1 MRSSLRIL
9 LVLSLAVAATIPVT
23 GQALAVRTHQDPG
36 PVGQDAV
43 LEWNET
49 ATSAAVACGFTPDG
63 NPPYESRLYA
73 MTHIAIHDALNEIRP
88 VYRPYTYNPPGNQPH
103 ASAEAAV
110 AAAASAVLTPGLAQI
125 APGCTSTLVADT
137 YRDRLAAI
145 ADGPAKTAGIAIGVA
160 AAAQINGD
168 RALDLAVTGAP
179 LVDPA
184 PPDGTFIQGTA
195 PGQWRFTPDRPFA
208 FLPNWGKLTPFTMSD
223 SSQFGPS
230 GPYDLRSR
238 AYARDFNEIK
248 SLGSVNS
255 TTRTPEQTEIALF
268 WVNSSPLQ
276 WNAIARSVSTDNGSN
291 MGLWQHA
298 RLFAMLN
305 AVMADGYIGSF
316 ATKYLD
322 PDTKLFWRPVTA
334 IREGSADGN
343 PSTTGDP
350 SWTPLRTTP
359 PIPDYDS
366 AHATEGGAAAA
377 VLAAFFGDRTHFSAC
392 SISEPA
398 SDNSCIDPNNAAP
411 QLVREFRSFSQAA
424 QENAVSR
431 IYVGFHFRKAAM
443 DGVRHGRLI
452 GAHAAR
458 TTFRPAWG

>member
-1 MRSSLRIL
+1 MRSHIRIL
-9 LVLSLAVAATIPVT
+9 TVLSLAVAATIPLT
-23 GQALAVRTHQDPG
+23 GQAMADRGHHDPG
-36 PVGQDAV
+36 PAGPDAV
-43 LEWNET
+43 LAWNET
-49 ATSAAVACGFTPDG
+49 ATSAAVACGITPDG
-63 NPPYESRLYA
+63 NPLYESRLYA

-88 VYRPYTYNPPGNQPH
+88 VYQPH
-103 ASAEAAV
+103 NYDPSGRRPQASAEAAV
-110 AAAASAVLTPGLAQI
+110 AAAANGVLTPGLAQA
-125 APGCTSTLVADT
+125 APECTSTLVAET
-137 YRDRLAAI
+137 YRSRLAAI
-145 ADGPAKTAGIAIGVA
+145 ADGPAKSAAIAIGEA
-160 AAAQINGD
+160 AAAKIND
-168 RALDLAVTGAP
+168 ERAADLTVTGAP
-179 LVDPA
+179 LVDP
-184 PPDGTFIQGTA
+184 TFVQGTE
-195 PGQWRFTPDRPFA
+195 PGQWRFTPDLPFA
-208 FLPNWGKLTPFTMSD
+208 FLPNWGKLKPFTLSD

-230 GPYDLRSR
+230 GPYHLRSR

-276 WNAIARSVSTDNGSN
+276 WNAIARSVATDKGPN

-305 AVMADGYIGSF
+305 AVLADGYIGSF

-334 IREGSADGN
+334 IREGNADGN
-343 PSTTGDP
+343 RATTGDP
-350 SWTPLRTTP
+350 GWTPLRTTP

-377 VLAAFFGDRTHFSAC
+377 VLAAFFGNHTRFSAC

-398 SDNSCIDPNNAAP
+398 ADNGCIDPNNGAP
-411 QLVREFRSFSQAA
+411 KLIREFHSFSQAA
-424 QENAVSR
+424 EENGLSR
-431 IYVGFHFRKAAM
+431 IYVGYHFRKAAM

-452 GAHAAR
+452 GIHAAK
-458 TTFRPAWG
+458 TAFRPAWN

>member
-1 MRSSLRIL
+1 MRSPIRIL
-9 LVLSLAVAATIPVT
+9 MVLSLAVVATVPVA
-23 GQALAVRTHQDPG
+23 GQALADRGHHDPG
-36 PVGQDAV
+36 PAGPDAV
-43 LEWNET
+43 LAWNET
-49 ATSAAVACGFTPDG
+49 ATSAAVACGMTPDG
-63 NPPYESRLYA
+63 NPLYESRLYA
-73 MTHIAIHDALNEIRP
+73 MTHIAIYDALNEIRR
-88 VYRPYTYNPPGNQPH
+88 VYQPYTYDPPGSRPR
-103 ASAEAAV
+103 ASADAAV
-110 AAAASAVLTPGLAQI
+110 AAASNGVLAPGLAQA

-145 ADGPAKTAGIAIGVA
+145 ADGPAKSAGIAIGEA
-160 AAAQINGD
+160 AASKIND
-168 RALDLAVTGAP
+168 ERAADLTVTGAP

-184 PPDGTFIQGTA
+184 FVQGTE

-208 FLPNWGKLTPFTMSD
+208 FLPNWGKLTPFTLSD

-230 GPYDLRSR
+230 GPYDVRSP
-238 AYARDFNEIK
+238 AYARDYNEIK

-268 WVNSSPLQ
+268 WVNSAPLQ
-276 WNAIARSVSTDNGSN
+276 WNAIARSVATSKGPN

-305 AVMADGYIGSF
+305 AALADGYIGSF

-334 IREGSADGN
+334 IREGNADGN
-343 PSTTGDP
+343 RATTGDP
-350 SWTPLRTTP
+350 GWTPLRTTP

-377 VLAAFFGDRTHFSAC
+377 VLAAFFGNHTRFSAC

-398 SDNSCIDPNNAAP
+398 ADNTCIDPNNGAP
-411 QLVREFRSFSQAA
+411 KLVREYRSFSQAA
-424 QENAVSR
+424 EENALSR

-443 DGVRHGRLI
+443 DGLRHGRLI
-452 GAHAAR
+452 GAHAAL
-458 TTFRPAWG
+458 TAFRPTWW